1 MLWVLPNPNKRQI
14 STRFGTIFWQALY
27 REERMYEDLKG
38 KTALVT
44 GAGKKSGI
52 GYAIARKLAE
62 SGCNVIVA
70 DLGEKG
76 GDEQQVRTGTTA
88 ELEAIVQELGA
99 EFGIK
104 TLAVSMDVADNG
116 SVEKMATAIGEEFEA
131 VHVLCNNAGTVFG
144 VPNAVH
150 TYDEDAWLQ
159 TIDINLNG
167 VYRVSKAIIP
177 MMLEKGGAVINI
189 ASQAAKKPP
198 LFNGAYAAAKA
209 GVLMMTKVMAMELAA
224 NKVRVNAV
232 CPGVILTDFTQWR
245 FELEAEFFNTSAQD
259 RINEKCKEIPL
270 GRLGKAEEVASTVA
284 FLASDASSYM
294 TGQALNITG
303 GQTMEI

>member
-1 MLWVLPNPNKRQI
+1 
-14 STRFGTIFWQALY
+14 
-27 REERMYEDLKG
+27 MYEDLKG
-38 KTALVT
+38 KAALVT

-70 DLGEKG
+70 DLGQKG
-76 GDEQQVRTGTTA
+76 DGDQQVRTGTNA
-88 ELEAIVQELGA
+88 EMETIVQELGN
-99 EFGIK
+99 EFGIRS
-104 TLAVSMDVADNG
+104 LAVSVDVADNG
-116 SVEKMATAIGEEFEA
+116 SIDQMAAAVGNEFDA

-150 TYDEDAWLQ
+150 TYEEDAWMR

-167 VYRVSKAIIP
+167 VYRVSKAIVPLMI
-177 MMLEKGGAVINI
+177 EKGGAIVNI

-209 GVLMMTKVMAMELAA
+209 GVLMMTKVMALELAG
-224 NKVRVNAV
+224 NSIRVNAV

-245 FELEAEFFNTSAQD
+245 FELEAEFLGTSPQD

-270 GRLGKAEEVASTVA
+270 GRLGTAEEVASTVA

-294 TGQALNITG
+294 TGQALNNTG

>member
-1 MLWVLPNPNKRQI
+1 
-14 STRFGTIFWQALY
+14 
-27 REERMYEDLKG
+27 MYEDLRN

-62 SGCNVIVA
+62 SGCNIIVA
-70 DLGEKG
+70 DLGDVG
-76 GDEQQVRTGTTA
+76 GDDQQVSTGTTA
-88 ELEAIVQELGA
+88 EMETIVEELKT
-99 EFGIK
+99 EFEVRS
-104 TLAVSMDVADNG
+104 LAVSVDVADSA
-116 SVEKMATAIGEEFEA
+116 SVANMATVVRTEFDS

-144 VPNAVH
+144 VPNAIH
-150 TYDEDAWLQ
+150 TYDEDAWIR

-167 VYRVSKAIIP
+167 VYRVSKAVMPLMI
-177 MMLEKGGAVINI
+177 ENGGTIVNV

-209 GVLMMTKVMAMELAA
+209 GVLMMTKVMAVELAA
-224 NKVRVNAV
+224 NGVRVNAV

-245 FELEAEFFNTSAQD
+245 FELEAEFFSASPQD

-270 GRLGKAEEVASTVA
+270 GRLGKAEEVANTVA

-303 GQTMEI
+303 GQTMEL

>member
-1 MLWVLPNPNKRQI
+1 
-14 STRFGTIFWQALY
+14 
-27 REERMYEDLKG
+27 MYEDLKG
-38 KTALVT
+38 KTAIVT

-52 GYAIARKLAE
+52 GYAIVRKLAE

-88 ELEAIVQELGA
+88 EMEAIVQELGT
-99 EFGIK
+99 EFGVK

-116 SVEKMATAIGEEFEA
+116 SVEKMATAIGKEFDA

-150 TYDEDAWLQ
+150 TYDDDAWLR
-159 TIDINLNG
+159 TIDVNLNG

-177 MMLEKGGAVINI
+177 LILEKGGAVINI

-209 GVLMMTKVMAMELAA
+209 GVLMMTKVMALELAA
-224 NKVRVNAV
+224 NGVRINAV

-245 FELEAEFFNTSAQD
+245 FELEAEFFNTSPQD
-259 RINEKCKEIPL
+259 RIDEKCKEIPL

>member
-1 MLWVLPNPNKRQI
+1 
-14 STRFGTIFWQALY
+14 
-27 REERMYEDLKG
+27 MYADLKD

-44 GAGKKSGI
+44 GAGKKTGI

-62 SGCNVIVA
+62 SGCNIVVA
-70 DLGEKG
+70 DLGEIGG
-76 GDEQQVRTGTTA
+76 GDPQVRTGTTT
-88 ELEAIVQELGA
+88 EMEAIVEEL
-99 EFGIK
+99 K
-104 TLAVSMDVADNG
+104 TEYGVRSLAVSVDVADSK
-116 SVEKMATAIGEEFEA
+116 SVDHMAAAVKAEF
-131 VHVLCNNAGTVFG
+131 VSVQVLCKNAGSVFG

-150 TYDEDAWLQ
+150 TYDEEAWLR

-167 VYRVSKAIIP
+167 VYRVSKAVLP
-177 MMLEKGGAVINI
+177 FMLEKGGTVINV

-209 GVLMMTKVMAMELAA
+209 GVLMMTKVMALELAA
-224 NKVRVNAV
+224 NNIRVNAV

-245 FELEAEFFNTSAQD
+245 FELEAEFLNSSPQE
-259 RINEKCKEIPL
+259 RIAEKCKEIPL

-294 TGQALNITG
+294 TGQALNNTG